1 MLNGTNAVP
10 LTRENIDAFFDG
22 SEYGNFCIGTINPM
36 TNNFKGEP
44 NRSGNIR
51 EELLK
56 RLDGEDALYF
66 QFETV
71 YN

>member
-10 LTRENIDAFFDG
+10 LTLENIDAFFDG
-22 SEYGNFCIGTINPM
+22 SEYGNYCIGTMNPM
-36 TNNFKGEP
+36 TNSFKGEP

-56 RLDGEDALYF
+56 RLDGEGDLYF
-66 QFETV
+66 QFETI

>member
-10 LTRENIDAFFDG
+10 LTLENIDAFFDG
-22 SEYGNFCIGTINPM
+22 SEYGNYCIGTMNPM
-36 TNNFKGEP
+36 TNTFKGEP

-56 RLDGEDALYF
+56 RLDGEDDLYF
-66 QFETV
+66 QFETI